1 MRSSTCL
8 RFITACVSG
17 LAFVAAQAQPQPVSV
32 AGFRVYKLT
41 GHYEYN
47 IDGVPLL
54 GIVTL
59 NLPNNK
65 VKFTTCNNKTL
76 ELDFKEL
83 NATTATCPPPKKDY
97 GPSWTAFSKEIVPLF
112 KADADPKGASGFH
125 VMFQNAKLDLLML
138 PTDYKGHLAK
148 AKVGDRVG
156 FAFTDDD
163 GKKSIAVIVTD

>member
-17 LAFVAAQAQPQPVSV
+17 LAFVAAQAQPISV
-32 AGFRVYKLT
+32 AGFRVYKVT

-59 NLPNNK
+59 ILPNNK
-65 VKFTTCNNKTL
+65 VKFTTCSNKTL

-83 NATTATCPPPKKDY
+83 NASPATCPPPKKEN
-97 GPSWTAFSKEIVPLF
+97 GPWTAYSKELVPLI

-125 VMFQNAKLDLLML
+125 VMFQNEKLDLLNL
-138 PTDYKGHLAK
+138 PTAYKGHLAK